1 MRAEGKFLFTV
12 GKSNCVGSRQEEE
25 EEGTVPQ
32 LPLPRLYVLRLS
44 GTVAER
50 KQLEVLVAFTS
61 PRTSW

>member
-12 GKSNCVGSRQEEE
+12 GKSNCVGSRQEE

-61 PRTSW
+61 PGTSW